1 MKLYIVDLFFASLTL
16 VSCQI
21 SGLTSGYSHLTK
33 KEQEKIVNYK
43 GKIADIHDFSNI
55 YTVTVEQVKEF
66 LSKNEKV
73 LVYDYTP
80 YYNSSYCV
88 SPTAL
93 ADICKAKQANL
104 LVISNIY
111 DDIFLAV
118 NKNFPILM
126 IDTEA
131 YKTNRRSKY
140 IESFY
145 SSLIGRRQK
154 DIDYASYHYFYN
166 GTYVRSCKDFKDI
179 SKVGL

>member
-80 YYNSSYCV
+80 YCNFIV
-88 SPTAL
+88 FLPRLWQTF
-93 ADICKAKQANL
+93 AKQSKPIYL
-104 LVISNIY
+104 LFQIY
-111 DDIFLAV
+111 TMIF
-118 NKNFPILM
+118 
-126 IDTEA
+126 
-131 YKTNRRSKY
+131 
-140 IESFY
+140 
-145 SSLIGRRQK
+145 SL
-154 DIDYASYHYFYN
+154 
-166 GTYVRSCKDFKDI
+166 
-179 SKVGL
+179 L

>member
-73 LVYDYTP
+73 LVYDYTHIVILLIVFLP
-80 YYNSSYCV
+80 RLWQ
-88 SPTAL
+88 TF
-93 ADICKAKQANL
+93 AKQSKPIYL
-104 LVISNIY
+104 LFQIY
-111 DDIFLAV
+111 TMIF
-118 NKNFPILM
+118 
-126 IDTEA
+126 
-131 YKTNRRSKY
+131 
-140 IESFY
+140 
-145 SSLIGRRQK
+145 SL
-154 DIDYASYHYFYN
+154 
-166 GTYVRSCKDFKDI
+166 
-179 SKVGL
+179 L